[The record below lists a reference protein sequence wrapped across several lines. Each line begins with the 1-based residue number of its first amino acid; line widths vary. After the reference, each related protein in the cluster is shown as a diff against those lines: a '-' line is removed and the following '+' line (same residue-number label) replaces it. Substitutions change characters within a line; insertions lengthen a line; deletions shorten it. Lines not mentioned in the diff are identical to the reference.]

1 MGANAFALVTQSSS
15 CVDVQTVTTG
25 LQAVDDTTDL
35 DGASDRSLLDHKF
48 AADVHTFDSDE
59 GTTRTFSG
67 LMGRPG
73 SNTSEGNDCVSFIK
87 LD

>member
-1 MGANAFALVTQSSS
+1 
-15 CVDVQTVTTG
+15 
-25 LQAVDDTTDL
+25 
-35 DGASDRSLLDHKF
+35 LLDHKF
-48 AADVHTFDSDE
+48 AADVHTFDGDE

-87 LD
+87 FD